1 MKKLIPILSLFL
13 LVGCSGNT
21 DSTSSSQPDYPNVYL
36 QARAT
41 AKQVEIGASI
51 QVRAIISTDGD
62 KTCTFTSSDT
72 SIATVT
78 VEESGLKATLTGVKA
93 GNVTVTITSN
103 ANPTISASVEI
114 TVIATRP
121 SLRGAIKNIQEL
133 DNYTLIVSELESDG
147 SVSSNTGAVYVTE
160 DAIMYTDYYGS
171 PIFKDDKKNNLY
183 GEYVTKNG
191 DVVYIAESNTNFI
204 TTGAQ
209 IVQSDAGLLT
219 KDNFKGL
226 KDKSNQAFQVGEF
239 YSYDAINPSWV
250 TDTKSSDNTYVID
263 GEAIDE
269 NKTATNINGAF
280 LESLLWKLADPEGYE
295 DYIGSNKINEFFYTV
310 ASQVTTTITVASSST
325 ITVDVEKTD
334 GTGFRIS
341 MQDVGETTLG
351 DLDLDDVLTDS
362 VTASTPVIGSN
373 LEKGIAAVKSDNYIR
388 ENSMFPDH
396 STEIIYYT
404 YFTPEYVFHDCNLEF
419 RTKYNANLSSD
430 TTEWTKIPYGY
441 VKKADGI
448 YKFTYD
454 EDKDEVSVETT
465 KQEGTDASSTVA
477 SFDGYFSTISTFAS
491 TSTLKY
497 SFSSTEASIWNN
509 HSTKYYETSSRTVF
523 DEFINYYAPEDIE
536 DVIENT
542 KAGLG
547 VVLADDGS
555 VATVNGTLGFTPFTG
570 SADKDITTH
579 TYGVDYFSLSDFGNG
594 TNNHVNT
601 ALQSYINK

>member
-13 LVGCSGNT
+13 LVGCSGNAG
-21 DSTSSSQPDYPNVYL
+21 SSISSQPNYPSVYL

-41 AKQVEIGASI
+41 AKQVEIGATI

-62 KTCTFTSSDT
+62 KTCTFTSSDST
-72 SIATVT
+72 IATIT
-78 VEESGLKATLTGVKA
+78 ADESGLKATLTGVKA

-103 ANPTISASVEI
+103 ANPTVSTSIEI
-114 TVIATRP
+114 TVIATKP
-121 SLRGAIKNIQEL
+121 SLRQAIKNIQGL
-133 DNYTLIVSELESDG
+133 DNYTLIVSELDSDG
-147 SVSSNTGAVYVTE
+147 SVNSNNGAIYVTE

-171 PIFKDDKKNNLY
+171 PIFKDASKNNLY
-183 GEYVTKNG
+183 GEYVTKAG
-191 DVVYIAESNTNFI
+191 SVVYIAESNTKFI
-204 TTGAQ
+204 TTNAQ

-269 NKTATNINGAF
+269 SKNATNINGAF
-280 LESLLWKLADPEGYE
+280 LESLLWKLADPEGYA
-295 DYIGSNKINEFFYTV
+295 DYIGATKINEFFYTV
-310 ASQVTTTITVASSST
+310 ASQITTTITVASSST

-334 GTGFRIS
+334 GTTYRIS
-341 MQDVGETTLG
+341 MQDVNETTLG

-373 LEKGIAAVKSDNYIR
+373 LDKGIAAIKTDNYIR

-396 STEIIYYT
+396 STEITFYT
-404 YFTPEYVFHDCNLEF
+404 YFTPDYVFYDCNLEF

-430 TTEWTKIPYGY
+430 NEEWTEIPYGY

-454 EDKDEVSVETT
+454 EEKDAVTVETT
-465 KQEGTDASSTVA
+465 KQEGTSSSTTVA
-477 SFDGYFSTISTFAS
+477 SFDGYFSTISTFDS

-497 SFSSTEASIWNN
+497 SFSTTEDAIWNN
-509 HSTKYYETSSRTVF
+509 HATKYYETSSRTVF

-547 VVLADDGS
+547 VVLAEDGS

-570 SADKDITTH
+570 SSDKDITTH
-579 TYGVDYFSLSDFGNG
+579 TYGVDYFSLSNFGNG
-594 TNNHVNT
+594 SSNHVNT